1 MVIIF
6 HGFVNSTMNK
16 DSSNWELGFENQ
28 RKNEWRNRKRKWIT
42 VKRLE
47 WKSREKRKVMER
59 ERREKL
65 WEEIDWESKG

>member
-1 MVIIF
+1 
-6 HGFVNSTMNK
+6 MNK
-16 DSSNWELGFENQ
+16 DSSNWELGFEKQ